1 MNEILSSKSIQ
12 SKNMKLLFWGSTAT
26 RKTETILRCF
36 PHVLLI
42 DTEGNARQCID
53 VPEIPE
59 FLLVQTKDVH
69 EILKIVDQV
78 GKGQVKF
85 PDGSPVETLGIDS
98 ISVLW
103 SVRQEV
109 GALKAEKRAA
119 YKSRSADEANM
130 TMQDWVIAKRPLKEL
145 NSHINSLP
153 LPFLV
158 LTAREKDLYERRP
171 GGGEN
176 DLVKVGVAPDM
187 LRGTDYEVNIEFHF
201 TREANDWKAT
211 VGKVQGSLGQ
221 KLPSGSTYT
230 AFPFE
235 DLKQLA
241 AAVPAEVGPGEVEVA
256 RDNLAAEE
264 AEEAPKTL
272 NDLVEWA
279 MSTFG
284 VDKPAIGSALRQ
296 AGYFSFT
303 PARWEEM
310 AEALKARFDPLAA

>member
-1 MNEILSSKSIQ
+1 MTDILSSKSITA
-12 SKNMKLLFWGSTAT
+12 KNMKLLFWGNTAT
-26 RKTETILRCF
+26 RKTETILRYF

-53 VPEIPE
+53 VSEIPE

-69 EILKIVDQV
+69 EILRIVERV
-78 GKGQVKF
+78 AKGQVRF
-85 PDGSPVETLGIDS
+85 PDGSLVETLGIDS

-119 YKSRSADEANM
+119 YKNKSADEANM

-145 NSHINSLP
+145 NSHINTLP
-153 LPFLV
+153 VPFLV
-158 LTAREKDLYERRP
+158 LTAREKDLYEKKP

-176 DLVKVGVAPDM
+176 ELVKVGVAPDM
-187 LRGTDYEVNIEFHF
+187 LRGTDYEVNIELHL
-201 TREANDWKAT
+201 TRDKGWKAT

-221 KLPSGSTYT
+221 KLPSGSSYT

-235 DLKQLA
+235 ELKRMA
-241 AAVPAEVGPGEVEVA
+241 TAVPAEMGPGEVEVA
-256 RDNLAAEE
+256 RANLEQEE

-279 MSTFG
+279 MVSFN
-284 VDKPAIGSALRQ
+284 VDKPTIGSALRE
-296 AGYFSFT
+296 AGYASFT
-303 PARWEEM
+303 PGKWEEM
-310 AEALKARFDPLAA
+310 AEALKARFALVVV